1 MALMFLMMKVVE
13 CLRVIKDVDL
23 SLNIPATLPFAILEL
38 IVALIKLVTMEE
50 VDIGLN
56 RPSTLLLAIMQQVL
70 MLKIEV
76 DIGLISDTLPTA

>member
-1 MALMFLMMKVVE
+1 M
-13 CLRVIKDVDL
+13 IKDVDL

-38 IVALIKLVTMEE
+38 IVVLIKLVTMEE

-76 DIGLISDTLPTA
+76 DIGLISDTLPPVTEVAVVYFWV